1 LGRVVKL
8 KTLRRCL
15 ARKVAY
21 VAFSPIGKS
30 TIAFS
35 FVPRELTINVSE
47 RCNVDVSSPND
58 ASRHS
63 VAIHKQPKV
72 SGLRKDRL
80 DPSLE
85 VAEQRCRRTFGTTL
99 DENG

>member
-1 LGRVVKL
+1 M
-8 KTLRRCL
+8 
-15 ARKVAY
+15 
-21 VAFSPIGKS
+21 AFSPIGKS

-35 FVPRELTINVSE
+35 FVPRELTINFSE
-47 RCNVDVSSPND
+47 SCNVDVRSPND

-63 VAIHKQPKV
+63 VAVHNQPKV

-85 VAEQRCRRTFGTTL
+85 VAQ
-99 DENG
+99 